1 MSCIEDIFKALLED
15 EEQKLK
21 SLTDHNNRIRLVAT
35 VLSAYEVRML
45 YILLDNEYDWLLVG
59 L

>member
-1 MSCIEDIFKALLED
+1 MSCIDDIFKALLED

-21 SLTDHNNRIRLVAT
+21 SLTDHINRIRLVAT

-45 YILLDNEYDWLLVG
+45 YILCTMIIAIIMHC
-59 L
+59 